1 MIFVYIFLWMQ
12 LLFYLTLFKWS
23 LWNLWYIKHTPV
35 WPSFSTYDQRGH
47 NISWGSVLILWN
59 QNSCVVAF
67 SPLCFW
73 YLHFD
78 NDEWP
83 EASVITILSIQ
94 MQFMAHDIYRYL
106 YRNQI
111 LSKNVVSVSSMC
123 LYSRSLIDILKPDW
137 HVIIWLAVCQELWIN
152 AAVCLA
158 L

>member
-1 MIFVYIFLWMQ
+1 MTNEDIISAGVLFWFCEIKIVV
-12 LLFYLTLFKWS
+12 LLLLV
-23 LWNLWYIKHTPV
+23 HV
-35 WPSFSTYDQRGH
+35 
-47 NISWGSVLILWN
+47 
-59 QNSCVVAF
+59 
-67 SPLCFW
+67 FW

-94 MQFMAHDIYRYL
+94 MQFMPHDIYRYL

-111 LSKNVVSVSSMC
+111 LSKNLVSVSSMC